1 MQPKDDLLFNENVQ
15 LREQVSLLLE
25 QSNLQQVYIKQLKE
39 HSKLQQAYCKQLEE
53 YGSLQQTRCKQLE
66 DQVVRLQYQYAGLRR
81 HIFGVKSER
90 FLAQNIPGMMTLP
103 FAEGDLRPVAATQ
116 PVLQTVAAHDRK
128 RTSPKTVPHRSE
140 LPAALPRKEEVIE
153 PDPIPEGAQRIGQEI
168 TETLEYE
175 PPKFYVRR
183 IVRPKY
189 ALADKSGVV
198 VADLP
203 PQPIPRCMAGTS
215 LLLRI
220 IIDKYLDHIP
230 LWRQLARFKRLG
242 VDLSESTMVGWVKAV
257 AELIEPLYNRLNEQV
272 LQSSYLGADETT
284 VKVLDP
290 KIRGKTH
297 QGYLWVYLAHA
308 EKLVLFSYDA
318 TRKKQVPGQMLRN
331 FKGYLQTDGYAG
343 YEQFNT
349 HPAITRVGCMAHA
362 RRKFDKAQANDK
374 ARAAIALRYYQR
386 LYRVEA
392 LARLFKIE
400 GDALQELRQ
409 RISVPLLTEFKAWMT
424 QELQTLNPKSP
435 IAHAMAYSMS
445 NWRELVIYTTNGR
458 LLIDNNQ
465 VENKIRPV
473 AVGRKN
479 YLFMG
484 SHEGSQRSA
493 MLYSLVLS
501 CALNGINPEE
511 YLLDVIGRI
520 QDTKLSELDN
530 LLPNKWQPAAKE

>member
-1 MQPKDDLLFNENVQ
+1 MEANFL
-15 LREQVSLLLE
+15 LREQVSLLLQ
-25 QSNLQQVYIKQLKE
+25 QSNLQQVHI
-39 HSKLQQAYCKQLEE
+39 
-53 YGSLQQTRCKQLE
+53 KQLE
-66 DQVVRLQYQYAGLRR
+66 DQVVRLQYQYADLRR
-81 HIFGVKSER
+81 QTFGVKSER
-90 FLAQNIPGMMTLP
+90 FLPQNIPGMMTLP
-103 FAEGDLRPVAATQ
+103 FAEWDLRPITALE
-116 PVLQTVAAHDRK
+116 PVVQKVAAHDRK
-128 RTSPKTVPHRSE
+128 RISPKTVPHRSE

-153 PDPIPEGAQRIGQEI
+153 PNPMPEGAQCIGQEV

-189 ALADKSGVV
+189 ALADKSGVI

-242 VDLSESTMVGWVKAV
+242 VTLSESTMVGWVKAV

-272 LQSSYLGADETT
+272 LQSGYLGADETT

-343 YEQFNT
+343 YEQFST
-349 HPAITRVGCMAHA
+349 HAHIIRVGCMAHA

-374 ARAAIALRYYQR
+374 ARAAVALRYYQR
-386 LYRVEA
+386 LYRVED

-400 GDALQELRQ
+400 GNALQTLRQ

-424 QELQTLNPKSP
+424 KEFQALNPKSP
-435 IAHAMAYSMS
+435 IAHAIAYSLRH
-445 NWRELVIYTTNGR
+445 WEELVIYTTDGT

-501 CALNGINPEE
+501 CSLNGINPEE
-511 YLLDVIGRI
+511 YLLDVMERLPE
-520 QDTKLSELDN
+520 TKLSELDG
-530 LLPNKWQPAAKE
+530 LLPNKWQPAME

>member
-1 MQPKDDLLFNENVQ
+1 MDMLLEENHRLRELSDRQGDQIAQLQHRVNDLLR
-15 LREQVSLLLE
+15 L
-25 QSNLQQVYIKQLKE
+25 VY
-39 HSKLQQAYCKQLEE
+39 
-53 YGSLQQTRCKQLE
+53 
-66 DQVVRLQYQYAGLRR
+66 
-81 HIFGVKSER
+81 GVKSER
-90 FLAQNIPGMMTLP
+90 FVPQNIPGMMTLP
-103 FAEGDLRPVAATQ
+103 FAQADLSPVAAPE
-116 PVLQTVAAHDRK
+116 PVVQRVAEHERQ

-140 LPAALPRKEEVIE
+140 LPADLPRKEVVIE
-153 PDPIPEGAQRIGQEI
+153 PDPIPEGAERIGQEV

-198 VADLP
+198 IAELP
-203 PQPIPRCMAGTS
+203 QHPIPRCMAGTS

-220 IIDKYLDHIP
+220 VIDKYLDHIP

-257 AELIEPLYNRLNEQV
+257 AELIEPLYHRLNEQV

-284 VKVLDP
+284 IKVLDP

-318 TRKKQVPGQMLRN
+318 TRKKQVPGHMLRN

-343 YEQFNT
+343 YEQFSN

-362 RRKFDKAQANDK
+362 RRKFEKAKANDK
-374 ARAAIALRYYQR
+374 ARATVALGYYQR
-386 LYRVEA
+386 LYRVEY

-400 GDALQELRQ
+400 GDALQELRL
-409 RISVPLLTEFKAWMT
+409 RISVPLLAEFKAWMT
-424 QELQTLNPKSP
+424 QELQTLTPKSP
-435 IAHAMAYSMS
+435 IAHAMAYSMR
-445 NWRELVIYTTNGR
+445 NWEELVIYTTDGS

-511 YLLDVIGRI
+511 YLLDVMERLP
-520 QDTKLSELDN
+520 DTKRSELDN
-530 LLPNKWQPAAKE
+530 LLPNKWQPATKA